1 MKRGKK
7 VPGRAAAPATIRDV
21 ASELGMSVATVSRAL
36 SQPELLR
43 PETRERVLSVVAKLG
58 YRPNVLARSLRR
70 GQTHAIVLVV
80 PKLSPFFLEIFAG
93 AEEAAQTAGLAVLLG
108 NSDGKLEREEAYFD
122 QVMSGRADGIIL
134 LTGALPPAYAEGK
147 RAIPPMVAVLERLP
161 GYDAPVVRIDHR
173 TASAEVTKHLID
185 LGHRRIAHI
194 AGSKAAGSSE
204 HRLAGY
210 KDALSAAGIPFDD
223 ALVVQG
229 SFSMQSG
236 ADAMETLLALDEP
249 PTGVFA
255 GNDEM
260 AFGAVKAARA
270 HGLSVPQDLSMVGFD
285 DQTTAA
291 FYNPPLTTI
300 HTPCREIGRQATQ
313 ELIEQIAGREVTRE
327 VVLPTKLVVRDS
339 TAAPRE
345 RKGRSVV
352 AAAVSSSSAA
362 VGLSVKAKTSR
373 ARG

>member
-7 VPGRAAAPATIRDV
+7 VPGRAAGPATIRDV
-21 ASELGMSVATVSRAL
+21 AGELGMSVATVSRAL

-93 AEEAAQTAGLAVLLG
+93 AEDAALTSGLAVLLG
-108 NSDGKLEREEAYFD
+108 NSDGKPEREEAYFD

-134 LTGALPPAYAEGK
+134 LTGALPPAYADGK
-147 RAIPPMVAVLERLP
+147 RAIPPMVTVFEQLKEC
-161 GYDAPVVRIDHR
+161 DAPVIRIDHR
-173 TASAEVTKHLID
+173 AASAEVTKHLID

-194 AGSKAAGSSE
+194 TGSKAAGSSE

-210 KDALSAAGIPFDD
+210 KDALSAAGIPFDED
-223 ALVVQG
+223 LVVQG
-229 SFSMQSG
+229 AFSMQSG
-236 ADAMETLLALDEP
+236 ADAMEKLLALDVP

-260 AFGAVKAARA
+260 AFGAVRTARA
-270 HGLSVPQDLSMVGFD
+270 HGLSVPEDLSMVGFD

-300 HTPCREIGRQATQ
+300 HTPCREIGRRATQ
-313 ELIEQIAGREVTRE
+313 ELIEQIAGREGTPEIVM
-327 VVLPTKLVVRDS
+327 PTKLVVRDS
-339 TAAPRE
+339 TAAPSE
-345 RKGRSVV
+345 MKGR
-352 AAAVSSSSAA
+352 ATIGT
-362 VGLSVKAKTSR
+362 VGGPGGKTRTPR
-373 ARG
+373 AR

>member
-7 VPGRAAAPATIRDV
+7 MPGRASGPATIRDV

-43 PETRERVLSVVAKLG
+43 PETRDRVLAIVAKLG

-108 NSDGKLEREEAYFD
+108 NSDGKPEREEAYFD

-147 RAIPPMVAVLERLP
+147 RAIPPLVAVLERLP

-173 TASAEVTKHLID
+173 AASTEVTKHLID

-194 AGSKAAGSSE
+194 TGSKAAVSTE

-210 KDALSAAGIPFDD
+210 KDALSAAAIEFDED
-223 ALVVQG
+223 LVVQG
-229 SFSMQSG
+229 LFSMQSG
-236 ADAMETLLALDEP
+236 ADAMEKLLALEEP

-260 AFGAVKAARA
+260 AFGAVKAARS
-270 HGLSVPQDLSMVGFD
+270 HGLSVPEDLSMVGFD

-300 HTPCREIGRQATQ
+300 HTPCRELGRRATR
-313 ELIEQIAGREVTRE
+313 ELIEQIAGREVTPE
-327 VVLPTKLVVRDS
+327 VVLPTRLEVRES

-345 RKGRSVV
+345 IKGRTG
-352 AAAVSSSSAA
+352 SSSAPA
-362 VGLSVKAKTSR
+362 SSLKAK
-373 ARG
+373 APRGRG